1 MSKPGAEPEE
11 DFLTEDPEI
20 SSQKVVL
27 ISFLSPEKI
36 LANKDVFL
44 FQNFLKDYELQ
55 WKTSKLEA
63 WMAEQLQ
70 AVNTKLENIAG
81 NLSKLSPAVDLSGSS
96 VVDDVRNSLLR
107 VDKFVEDFQQ
117 HCRKNLREIS
127 QGTVKQEYED
137 FLFKNSAALEEEFFK
152 MNEFRTTIRGI
163 KVRGVFASEAEASV
177 RAKKLQRS
185 DPNFN
190 IYMGSVG
197 KWMAWEPEPSKVGE
211 QEYANEQLN
220 TLMKKYRENE
230 DARDTFYNEQKAKRV
245 GTARTRDS
253 AADSTN
259 IEEHQPQPKAEAEA
273 PTPAAVGGGS
283 YDAMFSGPADLA
295 IQRKMEKKE

>member
-1 MSKPGAEPEE
+1 MSKHGAEPEE

-36 LANKDVFL
+36 LANKDVFF

-81 NLSKLSPAVDLSGSS
+81 NLSKLSPTLDLSGSS

-230 DARDTFYNEQKAKRV
+230 DARDTFYNEQKTKRV

-259 IEEHQPQPKAEAEA
+259 IAEAEA
-273 PTPAAVGGGS
+273 EAATPAPAAVGGGS